1 MSVKYPDKVY
11 EGVIDEVFFTDR
23 GAVSGIDVDFDDGSS
38 ALVEKKDFRL
48 VKVLP

>member
-1 MSVKYPDKVY
+1 MSVKYPNKVY
-11 EGVIDEVFFTDR
+11 EGVVDEVLFTDR
-23 GAVSGIDVDFDDGSS
+23 GTVSGIDVDFDDGSS